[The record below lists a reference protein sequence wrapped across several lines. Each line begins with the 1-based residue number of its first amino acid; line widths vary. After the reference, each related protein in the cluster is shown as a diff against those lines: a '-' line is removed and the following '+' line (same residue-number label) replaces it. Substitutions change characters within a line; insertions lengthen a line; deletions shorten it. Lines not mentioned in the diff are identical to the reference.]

1 MIYKEYIPVISEFMQ
16 DVLMASSSKAYKEK
30 LDFLLAQQI

>member
-16 DVLMASSSKAYKEK
+16 DVLMAPSSKAYKEK